1 MKYPR
6 KEFIRLAA
14 FAGIGFYLQG
24 CNTRQQPKAISAS
37 DSTALKPPINTTT
50 ANSGV
55 VYIKKGEAR
64 YDELRQGFNKRI
76 DKYPAIIALCSN
88 TEQVAE
94 AVQYAKANNLPVA
107 VKSGGHCLEGFSCNN
122 DGMVINLSQLN
133 SIEWLADD
141 EVKFGPAC
149 RLAQVH
155 NELLP
160 KGRIIPAGSCGS
172 VGIGGLTLGGG
183 YGMFSRDYGLTCDSL
198 LEVTMVDG
206 YGMVRN
212 SKDDADLLWACRGG
226 GSGNF
231 GVITEMK
238 FKTQQAPATLV
249 AHRFRAYKVD
259 AARAA
264 AITDKW
270 MEIGANLPAGCFSA
284 LVLNGKTLLILLTC
298 FNPASDLSEIISRFT
313 AITDKPS
320 LGKHRELS
328 SALKVFYGE
337 QNPVYFK
344 NSCGGMY
351 RNFGEVIPFIESVYD
366 VIINNPGMIYS
377 IGTLGGAIGKK
388 EFEAVSAYPHRQF
401 TFLGELQA
409 YWEDPAREAHYTTQS
424 RKVIDILEA
433 NRVEAEYRNYPSL
446 DFINW
451 QEKYFGANNYS
462 RLQQIKKKYDPD
474 NLFRYE
480 QSVEPA

>member
-14 FAGIGFYLQG
+14 LAGMGFYLQG
-24 CNTRQQPKAISAS
+24 CNTRQQPQIVSAN
-37 DSTALKPPINTTT
+37 DSATLKPPLNSATVS
-50 ANSGV
+50 SGV

-76 DKYPAIIALCSN
+76 DKYPAVIALCSN

-141 EVKFGPAC
+141 EVKFEPAC
-149 RLAQVH
+149 RLAQIH
-155 NELLP
+155 DELLP

-198 LEVTMVDG
+198 LEVTVVDG
-206 YGMVRN
+206 QGKVRN

-238 FKTQQAPATLV
+238 FKTQPAPATMV

-298 FNPASDLSEIISRFT
+298 FNPTSDLSEMISRLT

-320 LGKHRELS
+320 LGKYRDLS
-328 SALKVFYGE
+328 AALKVFYGE

-344 NSCGGMY
+344 NSCGGMF

-366 VIINNPGMIYS
+366 VIINTPGMIYS
-377 IGTLGGAIGKK
+377 IGTLGGAIGNRD
-388 EFEAVSAYPHRQF
+388 FEAVSAYPHRQF

-409 YWEDPAREAHYTTQS
+409 YWEDPAREEHYTAQS

-446 DFINW
+446 DFTNW
-451 QEKYFGANNYS
+451 QKKYFGTDNYS

-480 QSVEPA
+480 QSVELA